1 MRTPGATVEVGGTVS
16 FAPMYLDSK
25 LMKNHYFVLSQN
37 KVRENVANTCYLPPP
52 PLQTHPKWFCK
63 SGLTEVQCRRLTKGS
78 ALSRI
83 FEGWPKG
90 SANWKLCTF
99 EGWPKGSG
107 AGVMHIT
114 PCLYAFTSFQF
125 RPHCV
130 ARNFVDCLPMTWKF
144 PIWVRSMRQRHT
156 NSVSIR
162 LKFTGNTFKSSEST
176 KRHHSH
182 SISAIEERSWTFI

>member
-1 MRTPGATVEVGGTVS
+1 MHTGNCRSGRDS
-16 FAPMYLDSK
+16 FICANVFGLQINEKPL
-25 LMKNHYFVLSQN
+25 FCFEN

-63 SGLTEVQCRRLTKGS
+63 SGLTKVQCRRLTKGS

-144 PIWVRSMRQRHT
+144 PIWVRSMRQRHI

-176 KRHHSH
+176 KRFFLSPQLT
-182 SISAIEERSWTFI
+182 IPTRYLQ